1 MIGNDK
7 RSWFDLGNCLHS
19 LWLTRPPKVI
29 NYPAMPLA
37 TIEEAID
44 EIRRGRMVILTDD
57 KDRENEGDL
66 CMAAEKVTPEAVNF
80 MATYGRGLICLTLT
94 EQRVRHLG
102 LAMMV
107 SDNTSPFGTA
117 FTVSIDSA
125 RGITTGISAADR
137 AKTIL
142 DSIAD
147 DAKPQDLATPGHIFP
162 LRARNGGVLVRA
174 GQTEGSVDLARLA
187 GLKPAGVICE
197 IMKDD
202 GTMARQPDLMRFAK
216 KHKLKVVTNADLIQH
231 RLNYDSLVY
240 KAASAP
246 LPTRIGG
253 EFQAIVYNTH
263 VDESE
268 HLALI
273 KGQISP
279 NEETLVRV
287 HTKYIPGDV
296 FGFELLNT
304 GAVIQRSMELIAKA
318 GKGVI
323 LYLQPKQKA
332 HHPTMVAYP
341 KVEGK
346 QQKGMNPSFVYQADF
361 KEYGIGAQIL
371 RDLGV
376 RKMRLLTNN
385 KKHLVGLRGYGL
397 EVTSLVPIP
406 REHPVRIAAK
416 SPKAKA
422 KHA

>member
-1 MIGNDK
+1 
-7 RSWFDLGNCLHS
+7 
-19 LWLTRPPKVI
+19 
-29 NYPAMPLA
+29 MPLA

-94 EQRVRHLG
+94 EERVRHLG

-216 KHKLKVVTNADLIQH
+216 KHKLKVVTNADLIQY

-273 KGQISP
+273 KGHISP

-332 HHPTMVAYP
+332 HHPAMIAYP

-376 RKMRLLTNN
+376 RKMQLLTNN

-406 REHPVRIAAK
+406 RENPLRIAAK
-416 SPKAKA
+416 SAKPKA

>member
-1 MIGNDK
+1 MV
-7 RSWFDLGNCLHS
+7 R
-19 LWLTRPPKVI
+19 LTASGKMVKYLP
-29 NYPAMPLA
+29 MPLA
-37 TIEEAID
+37 TIEEAIED
-44 EIRRGRMVILTDD
+44 YRRGKLVILMDD

-66 CMAAEKVTPEAVNF
+66 CMAAEKATPAAINF
-80 MATYGRGLICLTLT
+80 MATYGRGLICLALT
-94 EQRVRHLG
+94 EERVKHLG

-117 FTVSIDSA
+117 FTVTVDASA
-125 RGITTGISAADR
+125 GITTGISAADR

-142 DSIAD
+142 DAIAD
-147 DAKPQDLATPGHIFP
+147 DAKPSDLVSPGHIFP

-231 RLNYDSLVY
+231 RLSYDSLVY

-246 LPTRIGG
+246 LPTRVGG
-253 EFQAIVYNTH
+253 DFQAIVYNTH
-263 VDESE
+263 VDNNE

-273 KGQISP
+273 KGNISAK
-279 NEETLVRV
+279 EETLVRV
-287 HTKYIPGDV
+287 HTKYVPGDV

-304 GAVIQRSMELIAKA
+304 GTVIQRSMEIIAKE

-332 HHPTMVAYP
+332 HHPTMMAYP
-341 KVEGK
+341 KVDGK
-346 QQKGMNPSFVYQADF
+346 QQKAMNRSFVYQADF

-406 REHPVRIAAK
+406 RENPIREVPK
-416 SPKAKA
+416 QTKAKA
-422 KHA
+422 KRA

>member
-1 MIGNDK
+1 
-7 RSWFDLGNCLHS
+7 
-19 LWLTRPPKVI
+19 
-29 NYPAMPLA
+29 MPLA

-94 EQRVRHLG
+94 EERVRHLG

-187 GLKPAGVICE
+187 SLKPAGVICE

-216 KHKLKVVTNADLIQH
+216 KHKLKVVTNADLIQF

-253 EFQAIVYNTH
+253 DFQAIVYNTH
-263 VDESE
+263 VDDSE

-273 KGQISP
+273 KGQISA

-332 HHPTMVAYP
+332 HHPAMVAYP

-406 REHPVRIAAK
+406 REHPLRVATKSAK
-416 SPKAKA
+416 PKAR
-422 KHA
+422 HA

>member
-1 MIGNDK
+1 MG
-7 RSWFDLGNCLHS
+7 RL
-19 LWLTRPPKVI
+19 RP
-29 NYPAMPLA
+29 MPLA
-37 TIEEAID
+37 TIEESIE
-44 EIRRGRMVILTDD
+44 EIRRGRMVALMDD

-66 CMAAEKVTPEAVNF
+66 CMAAEKVTPQAINF
-80 MATYGRGLICLTLT
+80 MATHGRGLICLPLT
-94 EQRVRHLG
+94 EERVRYLQ
-102 LAMMV
+102 LPMMV
-107 SDNTSPFGTA
+107 SENTSPFGTA
-117 FTVSIDSA
+117 FTVSVDSA
-125 RGITTGISAADR
+125 AGITTGISAADR

-142 DSIAD
+142 DAIAD
-147 DAKPQDLATPGHIFP
+147 DAKPHDLVTPGHIFP

-202 GTMARQPDLMRFAK
+202 GTMARQPDILKFAK
-216 KHKLKVVTNADLIQH
+216 KHKLKVCTVADLIQH

-240 KAASAP
+240 RAATAP

-253 EFQAIVYNTH
+253 QFQAIVYNTH

-273 KGQISP
+273 KGDISP
-279 NEETLVRV
+279 REETLVRV
-287 HTKYIPGDV
+287 HTKYVPGDV

-304 GAVIQRSMELIAKA
+304 GAVIQRSMEIISRE

-323 LYLQPKQKA
+323 LYLQPAHKA
-332 HHPTMVAYP
+332 VHPSMVTYP
-341 KVEGK
+341 RVEKK
-346 QQKGMNPSFVYQADF
+346 QQKDMNLSFVYRADF

-385 KKHLVGLRGYGL
+385 RKHLVGLRGYGL
-397 EVTSLVPIP
+397 EVTSLEPIP
-406 REHPVRIAAK
+406 RDNPLRGISKQKKV
-416 SPKAKA
+416 KAKGA
-422 KHA
+422 

>member
-1 MIGNDK
+1 M
-7 RSWFDLGNCLHS
+7 S
-19 LWLTRPPKVI
+19 
-29 NYPAMPLA
+29 MPLA

-44 EIRRGRMVILTDD
+44 EIRRGRMVVLMDD

-66 CMAAEKVTPEAVNF
+66 CMAAEKVNPQAINF
-80 MATYGRGLICLTLT
+80 MATHGRGLVCLPLT
-94 EQRVRHLG
+94 EERVRHLG
-102 LAMMV
+102 LSMMV
-107 SDNTSPFGTA
+107 SENTSPFGTA
-117 FTVSIDSA
+117 FTVSVDA
-125 RGITTGISAADR
+125 AMGITTGISAADR

-142 DSIAD
+142 DAIAD

-197 IMKDD
+197 IMKND

-216 KHKLKVVTNADLIQH
+216 KHKLKVVTIADLIQY

-240 KAASAP
+240 RAAAAP
-246 LPTRIGG
+246 LPTRVGG
-253 EFQAIVYNTH
+253 DFQAIVYNTL
-263 VDESE
+263 VDQSE

-273 KGQISP
+273 KGNISP
-279 NEETLVRV
+279 KEETLVRV
-287 HTKYIPGDV
+287 HTKYVPGDV

-304 GAVIQRSMELIAKA
+304 GAVIQRSMEIIARK
-318 GKGVI
+318 GKGII
-323 LYLQPKQKA
+323 LYLQPEHKGIR
-332 HHPTMVAYP
+332 PDMVTYP
-341 KVEGK
+341 KLEGK
-346 QQKGMNPSFVYQADF
+346 QQRGMNRSFVYQANF

-397 EVTSLVPIP
+397 EVVALESIP
-406 REHPVRIAAK
+406 RENPIREVAK
-416 SPKAKA
+416 PKKPKIRSA
-422 KHA
+422 

>member
-1 MIGNDK
+1 
-7 RSWFDLGNCLHS
+7 
-19 LWLTRPPKVI
+19 
-29 NYPAMPLA
+29 MPLA
-37 TIEEAID
+37 TIEEAVED
-44 EIRRGRMVILTDD
+44 IRRGRMVILMDD

-66 CMAAEKVTPEAVNF
+66 CMAAEKVTPQAINF
-80 MATYGRGLICLTLT
+80 MATHGRGLICLPLT
-94 EQRVRHLG
+94 EERVKHLQ
-102 LAMMV
+102 LSMMV
-107 SDNTSPFGTA
+107 SENTSPFGTA
-117 FTVSIDSA
+117 FTISVDATS
-125 RGITTGISAADR
+125 GITTGISAADR

-142 DSIAD
+142 DAIAD
-147 DAKPQDLATPGHIFP
+147 DARPLDLVTPGHIFP

-216 KHKLKVVTNADLIQH
+216 KHKLKAITNADLIQY

-253 EFQAIVYNTH
+253 LFQAVVYNTL
-263 VDESE
+263 VDDNE

-273 KGQISP
+273 KGNISP
-279 NEETLVRV
+279 KEETLVRV
-287 HTKYIPGDV
+287 HTKYVPGDV

-304 GAVIQRSMELIAKA
+304 GEVIQRSMEIIAKE

-323 LYLQPKQKA
+323 LYLQPKQRA
-332 HHPTMVAYP
+332 HHPAMVAYP
-341 KVEGK
+341 KIEENR
-346 QQKGMNPSFVYQADF
+346 QKEMNRSFVYQADF

-397 EVTSLVPIP
+397 EVTALVPIP
-406 REHPVRIAAK
+406 RDNTTRETVKSKKSKAK
-416 SPKAKA
+416 SA
-422 KHA
+422 